1 MPVPYTMAPA
11 VGVAVVFVPP
21 LAIGTV
27 PRLRLGVA
35 PPLDEMGLDAVTDV
49 TVPVVG
55 VVQVGV
61 PAPADVRTWPVVP
74 AAEKP

>member
-1 MPVPYTMAPA
+1 M
-11 VGVAVVFVPP
+11 
-21 LAIGTV
+21 
-27 PRLRLGVA
+27 GVA
-35 PPLDEMGLDAVTDV
+35 PPLDAMGLDAVTDV